1 MKTFYALFALP
12 FLLLV
17 TSCDDKDYYDPDSQ
31 KIPDELSDLT
41 VPSGFDWATSS
52 QIALTFD
59 VDNQDN
65 NSYHKI
71 EVFDKNP
78 IISSDANLLAEG
90 LTKKNDPFKATVTYS
105 TADSTLYVQQTSPS
119 GQRSVKAIYV
129 SNNVKSA
136 NVSSLK
142 STTVDSSNK
151 RTKVN
156 ITYTEPKRVYTTPAN
171 ATLISGNSKVYTRT
185 PNASY
190 VIPAGQ
196 TFEGEIIN
204 DYYYKVYIY
213 VEGTWKNPATETSL
227 NSAELIFQDG
237 SKYLPT
243 QATSL
248 IKANGS
254 SKLVTAATSSF
265 NPEKKEVNFEINN
278 ENSQLINN
286 SSTFNANNISNVK
299 ELYNYGTMTL
309 SGTISTNTPN
319 VIIVNESSLT
329 AKNLSTN
336 STMTIINTCK
346 LEVTD
351 KATLANKATVNIAD
365 EKIFKSKIL
374 VLGADVTINLGSHA
388 ILDVTNELQFQNSRV
403 KINGPETGSKA
414 LLRLEKFTVD
424 KDTEPSFAGYLQ
436 IESSNYT
443 ANVAP
448 KTYNL
453 PTDSKYV
460 DFVRKGESTVEIAS
474 TDCNGG
480 GNVPASKDP
489 SNVTYPID
497 VTLGTTYT
505 YAFEDNYPSI
515 GDYDMNDFVLDL
527 NLGYTMSATNKVSKI
542 KIQTKV
548 RAVGASKRLAAGIQL
563 DGILKANVKSV
574 TNTNTTF
581 SGGVFSL
588 NNGLEDS
595 QEYAVIPLTDNAHA
609 LFGKD
614 VTETINT
621 NVAEAYLPAK
631 DISIEVSFNEPIDI
645 SAISL
650 IDMLNVFIINGGYST
665 SNRTEVHL
673 RGYNPSKKAVDIST
687 GKNYSTSNF
696 VYGIRVPK
704 SIKYPTEWTRII
716 DAYPLF
722 KTWVSSNGQSD
733 PDWYNTNDAN
743 KVYSLER

>member
-105 TADSTLYVQQTSPS
+105 TADSTLYVQQTSPA
-119 GQRSVKAIYV
+119 GQRTVKAIYV

-171 ATLISGNSKVYTRT
+171 ATLISGSSKVYTRT

-196 TFEGEIIN
+196 TFEGEIVN
-204 DYYYKVYIY
+204 DSYAKVYIY

-227 NSAELIFQDG
+227 NNAELIFQDG

-248 IKANGS
+248 IKANGT

-309 SGTISTNTPN
+309 SGTISTNTSG
-319 VIIVNESSLT
+319 VSIVNESLLT
-329 AKNLSTN
+329 VKNLSIN
-336 STMTIINTCK
+336 GATIINKCRF
-346 LEVTD
+346 EVTE
-351 KATLANKATVNIAD
+351 KATILYNATLNIAD
-365 EKIFKSKIL
+365 DKILKSKTL
-374 VLGADVTINLGSHA
+374 TMEVGNTINLGSHS
-388 ILDVTNELQFQNSRV
+388 ILDVTNELQFRSSRNYI
-403 KINGPETGSKA
+403 KGSETEEKA
-414 LLRLEKFTVD
+414 LLRLEKISILDYAV
-424 KDTEPSFAGYLQ
+424 PSFSGYLQ
-436 IESSNYT
+436 IESSNYP
-443 ANVAP
+443 ANIQPTV
-448 KTYNL
+448 YNL

-460 DFVRKGESTVEIAS
+460 DFVRKGESTLEIAS

-645 SAISL
+645 SAVSL